1 MGGNVYQSRNLT
13 LTIFIIMKESL
24 EKLIRKVIL
33 KKYSWIKDLDISV
46 NNRGSWNAFTVR
58 YYIDDSLSDNSDK
71 NELNVI
77 KTETKNLYSVLGPN
91 RNDLLEDVVFFSYK
105 GLKMKETLEKLI
117 KRVILPKYNWI
128 KDFYVTGI
136 KDGVQNLYTVHYYVD
151 DDLYNEDDR
160 IEINHVKSD
169 TKNLY
174 DSLGPSE
181 YDFLNNLSFTSY

>member
-1 MGGNVYQSRNLT
+1 
-13 LTIFIIMKESL
+13 MKESL

-33 KKYSWIKDLDISV
+33 KKYSWIKDLNISV
-46 NNRGSWNAFTVR
+46 NNRGSWNTFTVR
-58 YYIDDSLSDNSDK
+58 YYIDDSLSNNNDK

-77 KTETKNLYSVLGPN
+77 KSETKNLYSVLGPN

-105 GLKMKETLEKLI
+105 GLKMKESLEKLI
-117 KRVILPKYNWI
+117 ERVILPRYNWI

-136 KDGVQNLYTVHYYVD
+136 KDGVQNLYTVHYYVN
-151 DDLYNEDDR
+151 DDLYNEDDKV
-160 IEINHVKSD
+160 EINHVKSD